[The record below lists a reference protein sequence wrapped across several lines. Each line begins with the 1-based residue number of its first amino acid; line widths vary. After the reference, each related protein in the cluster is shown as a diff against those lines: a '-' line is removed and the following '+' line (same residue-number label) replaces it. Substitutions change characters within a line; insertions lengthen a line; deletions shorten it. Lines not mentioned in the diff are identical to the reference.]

1 MKNLRN
7 TGLALAALCMASTA
21 VAQFSHLEVDYI
33 DNGGVVPGDTYR
45 VYAVMENEGDILDA
59 IYGEK
64 SAPMKIT
71 STKPF
76 FQHLKGGA
84 LSADIQ
90 RYDTTTDPTLL
101 YDSWVTIGAEDN
113 YMNAVSGF
121 IMDFESFNAGG
132 ELATNDGAWFVT
144 PDKRQAAAPPS
155 KRILLM
161 QLTTAGEVEGVLNV
175 HGRTRPVTD
184 ADGNVVGGQEVIQ
197 SEGLTFVCKKPKR

>member
-1 MKNLRN
+1 MKQMKLS
-7 TGLALAALCMASTA
+7 ALAMMLAPAL
-21 VAQFSHLEVDYI
+21 VWGQFSHIEVDEV
-33 DNGGVVPGDTYR
+33 DNGGVVRGKTYR
-45 VYAVMENEGDILDA
+45 VYAVMESEGDVIDA
-59 IYGEK
+59 IFGE
-64 SAPMKIT
+64 AG
-71 STKPF
+71 KPLEISCESGF
-76 FQHLKGGA
+76 YQHPKGGGMA
-84 LSADIQ
+84 AEVQ
-90 RYDTTTDPTLL
+90 RYDVENDATLA

-121 IMDFESFNAGG
+121 IMNFESFNAGG

>member
-1 MKNLRN
+1 M
-7 TGLALAALCMASTA
+7 
-21 VAQFSHLEVDYI
+21 
-33 DNGGVVPGDTYR
+33 
-45 VYAVMENEGDILDA
+45 
-59 IYGEK
+59 
-64 SAPMKIT
+64 
-71 STKPF
+71 
-76 FQHLKGGA
+76 

-197 SEGLTFVCKKPKR
+197 TRTHLRLPEAQALIDRFTHKKGVHLGRLFCCAIVKVTWGPSSAGCPCCPAARNPAPHC